1 MLVIKTSERKAKIKS
16 MPLGENEQILL
27 KPRGIFATR
36 AGDVATGEFYSENI
50 VTKYHKT
57 VEERKKGIIENLE
70 ITTCYSGGK
79 HNCITRRGLTLL
91 CFVVGTYNCETFV
104 SDGSYS
110 EPF

>member
-57 VEERKKGIIENLE
+57 VEEKEKRDNRK
-70 ITTCYSGGK
+70 SGDY
-79 HNCITRRGLTLL
+79 HLL
-91 CFVVGTYNCETFV
+91 FWRKT
-104 SDGSYS
+104 
-110 EPF
+110 